1 MLKGANTQ
9 ENWSFLRLKRKT
21 AESQRNYLISCP
33 LLILGLVFSIH
44 KKIIIYNNIEI
55 IIMIIII
62 VMMIIIIIIIIIKQ
76 RGESDA
82 FQ

>member
-33 LLILGLVFSIH
+33 LILGLVFSIH